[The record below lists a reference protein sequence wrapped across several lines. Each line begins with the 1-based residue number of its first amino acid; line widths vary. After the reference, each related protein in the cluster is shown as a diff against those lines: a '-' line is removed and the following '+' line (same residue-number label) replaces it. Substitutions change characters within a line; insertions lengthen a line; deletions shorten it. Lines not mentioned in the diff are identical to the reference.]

1 MKATLNTARLI
12 LRMPLPEDAERIA
25 FYLNNIAVSGN
36 LARVPHP
43 YFLGDAK
50 AWLRTRRDDLP
61 PEETN
66 FTIEVPGLGLAGAVG
81 FHIGMGGQPV
91 IGYWLGQP
99 FWGRGYMT
107 EAAWAALDWYFD
119 VTAEDRVLSGVFD
132 FNTASLNVQT
142 KLGFT
147 EIGRSTMHC
156 LARNA
161 EVRHIDTE
169 LTRKAWIGQQR

>member
-1 MKATLNTARLI
+1 MSLALNTGRLI
-12 LRMPLPEDAERIA
+12 LRLPRMEDAERIA
-25 FYLNNIAVSGN
+25 FHLNNFGVAGN
-36 LARVPHP
+36 LARVPYP
-43 YFLGDAK
+43 YFLADAK
-50 AWLRTRRDDLP
+50 AWLRTRHDDLP
-61 PEETN
+61 PQETN
-66 FTIEVPGLGLAGAVG
+66 FTIEVPGEGVAGSVGYHLGAGG
-81 FHIGMGGQPV
+81 EPV

-169 LTRKAWIGQQR
+169 LTREAWIGQKR